1 MKSVPFWQTP
11 QSPSKRNSG
20 RESDFKFTRI
30 YPQGYIRSAK
40 LSSYEP
46 ARSAAISG
54 GIYTHKVKLRIVG
67 LSALLAASVGVVALG
82 GVSANADPMTP
93 RIYGGTSAAGN
104 PGVAALAIFDGASW
118 SKSCS
123 AVVWKPR
130 VLLTSG
136 HCVTLEGS
144 ATRVPRL
151 AIFPP
156 GGAAVQFSNTGPQ
169 GASPANV
176 IGIWTPSTYVNASMR
191 VEPNDFAV
199 LLLDQDLG
207 PSMYSR
213 LATAAEMTRWAATLY
228 PGTIAGY
235 GLKAPNQRDVLPLS
249 ATVPID
255 TYAPNT
261 SAGPV
266 FSVTQNASVGV
277 CSGDSGG
284 PTYATNAAGENL
296 VLGVNSGS
304 AGGCIAGFTGTYL
317 MIGFS
322 AIDYLDLVNQALVGA
337 GYPTIPSAPTNIAV
351 SAVNNSVVVSW
362 QPPTTSPQTV
372 VGYDVI
378 DPLGTPVCTSATLTC
393 TVPNLPDGD
402 HSFSVRTRNAQGE
415 GNALPASVTTTTK
428 TPTQLA
434 PPRATKKKITF
445 TTLAGATSAVVNQYR
460 VIDVKGKRIC
470 SIKDFNPGAT
480 SLTCPTPTKAGIY
493 RFRVLAVTQ
502 MGQTPPSGLSV
513 KVRVS

>member
-1 MKSVPFWQTP
+1 
-11 QSPSKRNSG
+11 
-20 RESDFKFTRI
+20 
-30 YPQGYIRSAK
+30 
-40 LSSYEP
+40 
-46 ARSAAISG
+46 
-54 GIYTHKVKLRIVG
+54 VKLRLLG
-67 LSALLAASVGVVALG
+67 FNALLITSVILGPLAVATAST
-82 GVSANADPMTP
+82 DPINP

-104 PGVAALAIFDGASW
+104 PGVAALSIFDGGSW

-136 HCVTLEGS
+136 HCVTVEGS

-176 IGIWTPSTYVNASMR
+176 IGIWTPSSYVNASAR

-199 LLLDQDLG
+199 VLLDQDLG

-213 LATAAEMTRWAATLY
+213 LATSAEMTRWAAALF
-228 PGTIAGY
+228 PATIAGY
-235 GLKAPNQRDVLPLS
+235 GLKSPNQRDVLPMQ

-255 TYAPNT
+255 TYAPND
-261 SAGPV
+261 SGGPV
-266 FSVTQNASVGV
+266 FSVAQSASVGV

-284 PTYATNAAGENL
+284 PTYATNAAGQNL

-304 AGGCIAGFTGTYL
+304 AGGCVAGFAGSFL

-337 GYPTIPSAPTNIAV
+337 GYPSIPSAPNNVAL
-351 SAVNNSVVVSW
+351 SAVNNSVVVTW

-372 VGYDVI
+372 VGYEVT
-378 DPLGTPVCTSATLTC
+378 DPAGSLVCTSTTLTC
-393 TVPNLPDGD
+393 TVANLPDGD
-402 HSFSVRTRNAQGE
+402 YSFSVRALNAQGE
-415 GNALPASVTTTTK
+415 GNALPASATATTAA
-428 TPTQLA
+428 PTQMAL
-434 PPRATKKKITF
+434 PKATTKKITF
-445 TTLAGATSAVVNQYR
+445 TTLAGSTSAVVGQYR
-460 VIDVKGKRIC
+460 VVDAKGKSIC
-470 SIKDFNPGAT
+470 VIKDFKPGAK
-480 SLTCPTPTKAGIY
+480 SLSCPLPTKAGTY

-502 MGQTPPSGLSV
+502 MGQTPPSGLSA
-513 KVRVS
+513 KVRI